1 MAGLTK
7 EQKAAKVLL
16 EKAIAL
22 SGLSAEDFDKLGE
35 QERSDWGKSAQ
46 DALDLEAAEAQRLA
60 DEAGTNRSKA
70 KSAAKEEGPDYT
82 GLIKV
87 EHGGEVLYVHPT
99 CLDDHARLGWIEV

>member
-22 SGLSAEDFDKLGE
+22 SGMSAEAFDKLSE
-35 QERSDWGKSAQ
+35 QERTDWGKSAQ
-46 DALDLEAAEAQRLA
+46 DALELEAAEAERLA
-60 DEAGTNRSKA
+60 DDAAAKRSKA
-70 KSAAKEEGPDYT
+70 KPAAKGDEPDYT

-87 EHGGEVLYVHPT
+87 EQSGEVLYVHPT
-99 CLDDHARLGWIEV
+99 CLDDHARLGWQEV

>member
-22 SGLSAEDFDKLGE
+22 SGLSTEDFDKLGE
-35 QERSDWGKSAQ
+35 QERADWGKSAQ

-60 DEAGTNRSKA
+60 DDAGTNRTKA
-70 KSAAKEEGPDYT
+70 KPAAKDDEPDYT

-87 EHGGEVLYVHPT
+87 EQSGEVLYVHPT
-99 CLDDHARLGWIEV
+99 CFDDHTRLGWKEV

>member
-35 QERSDWGKSAQ
+35 QERADWGKSAQ

-60 DEAGTNRSKA
+60 DAAGANRA
-70 KSAAKEEGPDYT
+70 KAKEEVPDYT
-82 GLIKV
+82 DLIKV

-99 CLDDHARLGWIEV
+99 CLDDHARLGWKEV

>member
-22 SGLSAEDFDKLGE
+22 SGMSAEDFDKLGE
-35 QERSDWGKSAQ
+35 KERADWGKSAQ
-46 DALDLEAAEAQRLA
+46 AALDLEAADAQRLA
-60 DEAGTNRSKA
+60 DEAGANRANA
-70 KSAAKEEGPDYT
+70 KLAVQEDGPDYT

-87 EHGGEVLYVHPT
+87 EQGGEVLYVHPT
-99 CLDDHARLGWIEV
+99 CLDDHTRLGWKEV